1 MSCSL
6 RRAIIGFALVS
17 TLSSAGLAANE
28 DPEVEAL
35 LKRGIQLRRDGADE
49 EALAVFLEAETKSP
63 SSVRVLLHVATA
75 AQAASKWVMANEYL
89 EKASSHQGDE
99 YYQRYAT
106 EIEEVRAATAQR
118 VGRFRAIGE
127 PDGAEVILNGEAI
140 GPLPMI
146 TPKTIE
152 AGSYVLEVTKPG
164 FYALRRPIAVR
175 GGVLTRETV
184 ELNPRPRGAAA
195 GGASDAA
202 SELGDAGFEDSADN
216 GRDWWSSSWVTWSLG
231 GAAVA
236 SGVTSG
242 IAFFLRHRATEHWN
256 DNARCLDPAAPDAP
270 RSSVCGDVRD
280 DIDQAEQVAIISGV
294 IGIGFAGGALAHWFT
309 TRHHGEPGMSSAQ
322 RGSRQP
328 TGAFQCSP
336 GLFNVACSGSF

>member
-1 MSCSL
+1 M
-6 RRAIIGFALVS
+6 VS
-17 TLSSAGLAANE
+17 TLSSAALAANE
-28 DPEVEAL
+28 SAEVEAL

-49 EALAVFLEAETKSP
+49 DALAVFLEAEAKSP

-75 AQAASKWVMANEYL
+75 AQAASKWVMADEYL
-89 EKASSHQGDE
+89 EKASSHQEDD
-99 YYQRYAT
+99 YYQRYT
-106 EIEEVRAATAQR
+106 NEIEEVRAATALR
-118 VGRFRAIGE
+118 VGRFRVLGE
-127 PDGAEVILNGEAI
+127 PDGAEVILNGESI
-140 GPLPMI
+140 GTLPME

-184 ELNPRPRGAAA
+184 ELNQRPAGAAA
-195 GGASDAA
+195 SGAGDAA
-202 SELGDAGFEDSADN
+202 GAGGDVDLYDSAGN
-216 GRDWWSSSWVTWSLG
+216 RQDWWKSSWVTWSLG

-270 RSSVCGDVRD
+270 RSSVCADVRD
-280 DIDQAEQVAIISGV
+280 DIDQAEQVGIISGV
-294 IGIGFAGGALAHWFT
+294 IGIGFAGGALAHWLT
-309 TRHHGEPGMSSAQ
+309 TRDRGEAGMSSAQ
-322 RGSRQP
+322 RDARKAGEIH
-328 TGAFQCSP
+328 CSP
-336 GLFNVACSGSF
+336 GLFNVACSGTF

>member
-1 MSCSL
+1 MSRTVS
-6 RRAIIGFALVS
+6 RAIIGFALVS
-17 TLSSAGLAANE
+17 TLSSAGFAANE
-28 DPEVEAL
+28 SPEVEAL
-35 LKRGIQLRRDGADE
+35 LKRGIQLRREGADE
-49 EALAVFLEAETKSP
+49 DALAVFLEAEAKSP

-75 AQAASKWVMANEYL
+75 AQAASQWVVADEYL
-89 EKASSHQGDE
+89 EKASSHQDDE

-118 VGRFRAIGE
+118 VGHFRAVGE
-127 PDGAEVILNGEAI
+127 PDGAAVILNGEAI
-140 GPLPMI
+140 GHLPMD
-146 TPKTIE
+146 TPRAIE

-184 ELNPRPRGAAA
+184 ELNPAPRGAAA
-195 GGASDAA
+195 LGARDAA
-202 SELGDAGFEDSADN
+202 GGGDVGFEDSAGN
-216 GRDWWSSSWVTWSLG
+216 GQEWWSSSWVTWSLG

-242 IAFFLRHRATEHWN
+242 IGFFLRHRATEHWN
-256 DNARCLDPAAPDAP
+256 DNARCLDPAAPDSP
-270 RSSVCGDVRD
+270 RSAVCGDVRD

-294 IGIGFAGGALAHWFT
+294 IGIGFAGGALAHWLT
-309 TRHHGEPGMSSAQ
+309 TRERRESGMSSAQ
-322 RGSRQP
+322 RGKRQP

-336 GLFNVACSGSF
+336 GLLNVACSGSF